1 MAPLTNPVEQAIEE
15 ARRRGELN
23 NLSGSGKPMTSSSKQ
38 NDAAMMHSSG
48 RMSPEQLMSSKAEY
62 EMRRAIRNNELE
74 DLGGEGKKLKY
85 KGTTGLSPSLTGGGG
100 GSNEGGGTGGGGTTG
115 ADVISKYIL
124 DQAQPSANDMKHNQ
138 K

>member
-1 MAPLTNPVEQAIEE
+1 
-15 ARRRGELN
+15 
-23 NLSGSGKPMTSSSKQ
+23 
-38 NDAAMMHSSG
+38 
-48 RMSPEQLMSSKAEY
+48 
-62 EMRRAIRNNELE
+62 MRRAIRNNELE

-115 ADVISKYIL
+115 ADVMSKYIL